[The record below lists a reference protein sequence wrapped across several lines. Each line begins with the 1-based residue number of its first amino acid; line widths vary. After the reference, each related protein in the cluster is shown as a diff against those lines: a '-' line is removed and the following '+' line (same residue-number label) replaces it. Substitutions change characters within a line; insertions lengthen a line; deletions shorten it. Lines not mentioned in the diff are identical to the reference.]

1 MGDRQE
7 TISIDRLKPAY
18 LDVDK
23 PVRLAHPPARG
34 RQLHHQAKIP
44 EPVDDIL
51 PVKTRSGR
59 AINRPRRFN

>member
-1 MGDRQE
+1 
-7 TISIDRLKPAY
+7 
-18 LDVDK
+18 V
-23 PVRLAHPPARG
+23 
-34 RQLHHQAKIP
+34 KIP